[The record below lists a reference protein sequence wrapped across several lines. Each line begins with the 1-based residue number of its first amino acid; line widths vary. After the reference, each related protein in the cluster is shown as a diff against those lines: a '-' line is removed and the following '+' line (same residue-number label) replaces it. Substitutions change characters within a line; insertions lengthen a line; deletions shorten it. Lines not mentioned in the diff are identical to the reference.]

1 MRTTKTDKIMGLVG
15 GKGAPADEPLN
26 PNFRVPDKD
35 EIPVIYTKPNPGF
48 QLVNVGF
55 LLINEQLGQI
65 MERFNCCMC
74 EKCVSQVT
82 SEALRHIPPMV
93 IEVRRKSDEERVNVI
108 AAKYRTDVT
117 HILTKAVISV
127 KSFPKH

>member
-1 MRTTKTDKIMGLVG
+1 MRTTKTDKILGLVG
-15 GKGAPADEPLN
+15 SRDKPADEPKN
-26 PNFRVPDKD
+26 PNFRVPDEH
-35 EIPVIYTKPNPGF
+35 EIPVIYTKSSPAF

-74 EKCVSQVT
+74 EKCVAAIT
-82 SEALRHIPPMV
+82 SEALRRIPPLFV
-93 IEVRRKSDEERVNVI
+93 EVRRKTDAEKVNVI
-108 AAKYRTDVT
+108 AARYRAEVT
-117 HILTKAVISV
+117 HVLTKAVISV